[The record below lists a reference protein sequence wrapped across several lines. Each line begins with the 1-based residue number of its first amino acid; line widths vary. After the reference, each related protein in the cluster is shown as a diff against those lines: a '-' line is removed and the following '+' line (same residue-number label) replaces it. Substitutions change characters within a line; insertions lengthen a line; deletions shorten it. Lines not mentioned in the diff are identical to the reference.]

1 MRRFLFGVLW
11 AVPSYLAGAFGGGYL
26 VSVLSSN
33 THDVSVEAAMT
44 GAFVLGP
51 LAAIV
56 GFIVGAVRARPRS
69 VDGPA
74 VQGAEQ

>member
-1 MRRFLFGVLW
+1 MRRFLFGLLW
-11 AVPSYLAGAFGGGYL
+11 AVPSYLIGAFGGGYL

-56 GFIVGAVRARPRS
+56 GFIVGAVRARP
-69 VDGPA
+69 GNGEQPA